1 MVAERHPDP
10 APQDL
15 DQEQSAPLLDLEP
28 VRALVRPQRQQHFLQ
43 HLQLGLTIWVMPQH
57 LDQAQRPYQVPNL
70 YQVVFQQN
78 LRLDR

>member
-10 APQDL
+10 APQNL
-15 DQEQSAPLLDLEP
+15 DQEQSAPLLDQEP
-28 VRALVRPQRQQHFLQ
+28 VLALVIPQRQQHFRQ
-43 HLQLGLTIWVMPQH
+43 HLQLDRTIWALPQH

-78 LRLDR
+78 LRQGR